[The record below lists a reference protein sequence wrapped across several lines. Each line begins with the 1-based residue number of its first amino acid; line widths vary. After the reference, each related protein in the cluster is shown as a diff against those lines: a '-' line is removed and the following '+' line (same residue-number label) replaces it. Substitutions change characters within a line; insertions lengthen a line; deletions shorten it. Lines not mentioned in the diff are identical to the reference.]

1 VVGALPGQA
10 SADVDERASTAL
22 LSSLLFGV
30 PVALLA
36 GWGAST
42 VAYMN
47 ADSAVDYPYG
57 WETLKAVGGGLA
69 GDLVGL
75 GIGLI
80 AIALVPYEPGSSDP
94 SGSIAVLAPPVMAL
108 VGGVT
113 TVLLFGP
120 SKEGEATSRLM
131 VSPMLTGDGGGG
143 MVLGGT
149 F

>member
-1 VVGALPGQA
+1 MHHTSCRSRRTTFAARAVTAALCATLVVGALPGQA

-57 WETLKAVGGGLA
+57 WETLKGVGGGL
-69 GDLVGL
+69 
-75 GIGLI
+75 
-80 AIALVPYEPGSSDP
+80 
-94 SGSIAVLAPPVMAL
+94 
-108 VGGVT
+108 
-113 TVLLFGP
+113 
-120 SKEGEATSRLM
+120 
-131 VSPMLTGDGGGG
+131 GGG
-143 MVLGGT
+143 LCPWAGGLPR
-149 F
+149 